1 MCPFII
7 LTKPS
12 YHLFSQFIVALQG
25 YKQLLTTKKKKKR
38 RENIIRACISFYLD
52 KRVISKFEMS
62 GFLLIY
68 QILEVLEV
76 KFSIESST
84 NGNIEKNRHLL

>member
-25 YKQLLTTKKKKKR
+25 YKQLLTTKKKKR
-38 RENIIRACISFYLD
+38 RENVIRACISFYLD

-62 GFLLIY
+62 GFLLKY
-68 QILEVLEV
+68 QILEALEV

>member
-25 YKQLLTTKKKKKR
+25 YKQLLTTKKKKKG
-38 RENIIRACISFYLD
+38 E
-52 KRVISKFEMS
+52 KT
-62 GFLLIY
+62 LL
-68 QILEVLEV
+68 E
-76 KFSIESST
+76 
-84 NGNIEKNRHLL
+84 HA

>member
-25 YKQLLTTKKKKKR
+25 YKQLLTTKKKKKKG
-38 RENIIRACISFYLD
+38 E
-52 KRVISKFEMS
+52 KT
-62 GFLLIY
+62 LL
-68 QILEVLEV
+68 E
-76 KFSIESST
+76 
-84 NGNIEKNRHLL
+84 HA